1 MQLSM
6 HLRGAG
12 ERACVCCCC
21 VLAVGRRD
29 DQWIISPERRV
40 LPSGCN
46 KVGVGSTGAFVFP
59 VSCRVWRQAS
69 RGVMPGACPQKL
81 RSGKGAGGEES
92 CKNGSTSRERGRRR
106 ATRWCA
112 QYVGYSTRGLVFEK
126 PLAWPLQSEVQRSA
140 AAAAAEVVLCCR
152 CRATERELKHG
163 ESHDPPSARKEAGA
177 GTMSTSERSLGE
189 HSEKKRRTQ
198 VQSKERIILGQQ
210 S

>member
-1 MQLSM
+1 M
-6 HLRGAG
+6 
-12 ERACVCCCC
+12 CCC

-40 LPSGCN
+40 LPSSGCN

-69 RGVMPGACPQKL
+69 RGVMPGARPQKL

-112 QYVGYSTRGLVFEK
+112 QYVAYSTRGLLFEK
-126 PLAWPLQSEVQRSA
+126 PLAWPLQSEVQRSSA
-140 AAAAAEVVLCCR
+140 AATVAAAAESVVLCCR

-163 ESHDPPSARKEAGA
+163 ESHDPPSAR
-177 GTMSTSERSLGE
+177 ERSRGRYDVN
-189 HSEKKRRTQ
+189 K
-198 VQSKERIILGQQ
+198 
-210 S
+210 